1 MSLKSRSHLTTN
13 ATNTDAASS
22 TYDSPPTSSLEGS
35 MSTMNE
41 TQVLLTPASV
51 LAQSSPNPGHTPRK
65 NGGGTASK
73 KRTTRRVVR
82 AIISDFPAESEAS
95 ESENTSS
102 TGAAAAVVTGECLFL
117 LFHWV
122 ISNEFKLPSA

>member
-1 MSLKSRSHLTTN
+1 
-13 ATNTDAASS
+13 
-22 TYDSPPTSSLEGS
+22 

-41 TQVLLTPASV
+41 TQALLTPASV
-51 LAQSSPNPGHTPRK
+51 LAHSSPNPGHTPRK
-65 NGGGTASK
+65 SGGGTASK

-102 TGAAAAVVTGECLFL
+102 TAAAAVTGRCSFF

-122 ISNEFKLPSA
+122 ISNEVNLPLAEFLSKTDCALEFTNKGLCTDRHP